1 MVSQSTISLD
11 QIFAQPPEPKGHGGC
26 GSCGSGDA
34 ASKCGNGLE
43 KIYPTT
49 AVRFGYLRY
58 IGEFS
63 HAHDMKFTCG
73 AKVVIQTRRGI
84 EIGEQVSLT
93 CGGCD
98 KSVSRDQMKDW
109 VDTCGRDSFVFD
121 AGRILREA
129 TASDL
134 AELAHMQQDGKRRL
148 EFAQRVANRL
158 NLPLKVVD
166 CESLFGGERIIFFFM
181 SEDRVDFRDM
191 VRELAAEFHT
201 RIEMRQVGARD
212 EARLLA
218 DYETCGREVCCKV
231 FLKTLRPVSMKMAK
245 MQKATLDPSKV
256 SGRCGRLKCCLRYE
270 HITYE
275 ELEASLPRQGAFLR
289 TAHGDGFVIKR
300 QTLTQ
305 LVQIR
310 QEDGAMVTVVV
321 EDVLEVDGRVVPGK
335 EEALQDLMAARE
347 KRVAAAARAPERAPR
362 EPRGE
367 RRPRGERPAREER
380 PAAPRPTR
388 DRPKPESRPRPPAAE
403 PEEAGGAPDDEF
415 GTGLPGGEAGPSS
428 ARDED
433 RMDGGDAAADGPGDA
448 ADSQPREG
456 DGGPSRGR
464 RRRGRRRRRGG
475 GGGGSEGG
483 GSPPGGPAD

>member
-1 MVSQSTISLD
+1 MVSQSTISLE
-11 QIFAQPPEPKGHGGC
+11 QIFATPPEPQKHGGC

-58 IGEFS
+58 IGEFT
-63 HAHDMKFTCG
+63 HAPDMKFTCG

-98 KSVSRDQMKDW
+98 KSVSRDQMKQW

-134 AELAHMQQDGKRRL
+134 AELAHMQQEGKRRVD
-148 EFAQRVANRL
+148 FARRVSSRL

-181 SEDRVDFRDM
+181 SEDRVDFREM

-289 TAHGDGFVIKR
+289 TPHGDGFVVKR

-310 QEDGAMVTVVV
+310 QEDGALVTVVV
-321 EDVLEVDGRVVPGK
+321 EDVLEIDGRIVSGK
-335 EEALQDLMAARE
+335 EDALRDLIAERE
-347 KRVAAAARAPERAPR
+347 RRAAASARSADRAPR

-367 RRPRGERPAREER
+367 RRPRRERPARGERPAGQRGPAERAGEARSDDAGDGGEAFGAGVDDELPRDTEAPEVDDATTPDSGDGSGDSPRE
-380 PAAPRPTR
+380 
-388 DRPKPESRPRPPAAE
+388 
-403 PEEAGGAPDDEF
+403 GGAP
-415 GTGLPGGEAGPSS
+415 
-428 ARDED
+428 
-433 RMDGGDAAADGPGDA
+433 
-448 ADSQPREG
+448 
-456 DGGPSRGR
+456 RGR

-475 GGGGSEGG
+475 GGGGGPSEGG
-483 GSPPGGPAD
+483 GAPSGGSAD